1 MTAADVIIAAVLLGS
16 TLIGFLRGFVR
27 EAASLA
33 FWILAV
39 WAAWKFGRLV
49 EPHLGGLLA
58 NPEVAPWVGR
68 LCVLVLVLILGWV
81 VGMVLSYL
89 LRSMGLG
96 TMDRAIGVAF
106 GMVRGLVLVGLMII
120 GGELLQLNHESWW
133 GRSKLIPYAET
144 VGDWLRAM
152 VGEKGEP
159 WAKLERMTHVKATAR

>member
-1 MTAADVIIAAVLLGS
+1 MTAADVIIAVVLLGS

-39 WAAWKFGRLV
+39 WAAWKFGRLI
-49 EPHLGGLLA
+49 EPHLGGVLA

-68 LCVLVLVLILGWV
+68 LCVLVFVLILGWL

-96 TMDRAIGVAF
+96 TMDRVMGVLF
-106 GMVRGLVLVGLMII
+106 GM
-120 GGELLQLNHESWW
+120 
-133 GRSKLIPYAET
+133 
-144 VGDWLRAM
+144 
-152 VGEKGEP
+152 
-159 WAKLERMTHVKATAR
+159 